1 VYLGSLPPSLLLVM
15 TTMEA
20 RRWYYRFDSISQR
33 AGIPEISHKIVHS
46 IFTILIAIAAIG
58 FFLSGC
64 DDLFID
70 LYYWIRRFW
79 RALFFRKR
87 IRPVTEKD
95 LSQVPEQWTA
105 IWIPAW
111 HEAGVIDKML
121 LNTMESLNFR
131 NYDIFVGTYPN
142 DDETQLAVEG
152 VREHYRQVHKI
163 VCPDPGPTNKADCL
177 NWVFQGML
185 LVEEQKGIRYEIVV
199 LHDSEDIVHPLELKL
214 FNWLIPHKDMVQLP
228 VIPLEMPASN
238 WTAGTYLD
246 EFAEN
251 HSKDLLVRELLAEV
265 IPSAGVGTGLSRVV
279 LDELAERRHNRI
291 FNTNSVTEDYEF
303 GFSLLG
309 LKRKGILAQFD
320 ILRPQTVT
328 RGLWR
333 RKKEVRMVRERIAVR
348 EFFPD
353 RFSLAVRQKS
363 RWILGISLQGWKHLG
378 WKGSFWIKY
387 MFYRDRKALLTNVL
401 NVLGYTVIPYWIFG
415 YVRYQQGMGPRVV
428 ESSWLWNII
437 LIDTVFMVH
446 RFGQRIVAVKRIS
459 GWTQALLSVPRL
471 AVGNAINFA
480 ATIVAIR
487 QFFAAERSGSQVAW
501 QKTAHAFP
509 STKQLREHR
518 RRLGDLL
525 LENRLLSVAQ
535 LRNALAQ
542 QKSGEK
548 LGNVVT
554 RLGYLSEEDMVTVLG
569 RQLGVPV
576 CSIDYRLIEQ
586 KWLKKFSREVAE
598 RLHTLPLR
606 SVNGTL
612 EIACENPNDAE
623 LGKQLRDIFGCP
635 VQLQL
640 ATETDLQF
648 AISRAYLNGEG
659 HAGSSLGVMLVKAGH
674 VTKAELDQALQAQ
687 KRSGQKLGEVLQDLG
702 LISAEKI
709 VATLKAQ
716 QVARQTEK

>member
-1 VYLGSLPPSLLLVM
+1 M
-15 TTMEA
+15 ITMEA
-20 RRWYYRFDSISQR
+20 KKWFYRFGPNSVRVGISELAHR
-33 AGIPEISHKIVHS
+33 IMHS
-46 IFTILIAIAAIG
+46 LVTILIAIAAIG
-58 FFLSGC
+58 FFFSGF

-79 RALFFRKR
+79 RALFFRKG

-121 LNTMESLNFR
+121 LNTMESLNFG

-185 LVEEQKGIRYEIVV
+185 LVEEEKGIRYEIVV

-214 FNWLIPHKDMVQLP
+214 FNWLIPRKDMVQLP
-228 VIPLEMPASN
+228 VIPLEMPATN

-279 LDELAERRHNRI
+279 LDELAERHQNRI
-291 FNTNSVTEDYEF
+291 FNTNSLTEDYEL
-303 GFSLLG
+303 GCSLFE

-320 ILRPQTVT
+320 ILRSQTVI

-333 RKKEVRMVRERIAVR
+333 RKKEVRLVRERVAVR

-363 RWILGISLQGWKHLG
+363 RWVIGISLQGWEHLG
-378 WKGSFWIKY
+378 WKGNFWMKY

-401 NVLGYTVIPYWIFG
+401 NILGYIIIPYWFFG

-428 ESSWLWNII
+428 ESSWLWKII
-437 LIDTVFMVH
+437 VIDTIFMAH
-446 RFGQRIVAVKRIS
+446 RFGQRIVAVKQIS
-459 GWTQALLSVPRL
+459 GWTRALMSVPRL

-487 QFFAAERSGSQVAW
+487 QFFAAKLSGSQVAW
-501 QKTAHAFP
+501 QKTAHDFP

-554 RLGYLSEEDMVTVLG
+554 RLGYLSEEDLVTVLG

-598 RLHTLPLR
+598 RLHALPLR

-612 EIACENPNDAE
+612 EIACENPSDAE
-623 LGKQLRDIFGCP
+623 LGKQLREIFGCP

-640 ATETDLQF
+640 AMETDLQF
-648 AISRAYLNGEG
+648 AISRAYLAVEG
-659 HAGSSLGVMLVKAGH
+659 RAGSSLGVLLVKAGH
-674 VTKAELDQALQAQ
+674 VTQAELDQALRVQ

-702 LISAEKI
+702 LVSAEKI
-709 VATLKAQ
+709 VATLQEQ
-716 QVARQTEK
+716 QAARQTEK